1 MLYEPLRQKIRRPV
15 VTILGYPSKPTTMG
29 GLRWLKRVT
38 DYIEQKDIFYIRKIH
53 NERTIANKITKDK
66 FILWIL
72 FSLIDDTRA
81 ALKAFFTNPDI
92 AILDTYGEANI
103 ILWILLRFFKP
114 NAKILSIFHHYEPTP
129 TIQMKNN
136 DGVLLRRFQ
145 LSYNHLIGYA
155 FKNMIRDSDRI
166 ITVSNSSR
174 HQLYSICGLTEAEL
188 SKKVIIVGA
197 GIDQFVLHHSK
208 NNNNNN
214 DKKDTHKDIDFLCI
228 GRIDKFEGI
237 ENIWELIK
245 YMHSNA
251 NFVMIG
257 QATNEQIY
265 KLSKLGIDHK
275 GILCEDEKLEI
286 YSRAKVFLFPS
297 MREGFGMAVAESL
310 CVGLPVVAWK
320 IPVFEEFYSKINEVN
335 NTNSNSNFERIIL
348 IEPKNYKL
356 FADESLMILNSLSN
370 KKTMTPCKRKISL
383 EIIKTWNEIG
393 DRVITVLKDM
403 INNSNR
409 CRC

>member
-1 MLYEPLRQKIRRPV
+1 MLYEPLRQRTRRPV
-15 VTILGYPSKPTTMG
+15 VTILGYPSKPTAMG

-38 DYIEQKDIFYIRKIH
+38 DYIEQKDIFYIKKIH
-53 NERTIANKITKDK
+53 NERTIAKKITKNK
-66 FILWIL
+66 FILWTL
-72 FSLIDDTRA
+72 FSLIDDTHA
-81 ALKAFFTNPDI
+81 ALKALFTNPDI

-129 TIQMKNN
+129 TIPMKNN
-136 DGVLLRRFQ
+136 NGMLLRRFQ
-145 LSYNHLIGYA
+145 LYYNHLIERA
-155 FKNMIRDSDRI
+155 FKNMIKDSDRI
-166 ITVSNSSR
+166 ITVSNSSM
-174 HQLYSICGLTEAEL
+174 HQLYSICGLTEAEI
-188 SKKVIIVGA
+188 SKKVVIAGA
-197 GIDQFVLHHSK
+197 GIDQFVLHHS

-214 DKKDTHKDIDFLCI
+214 DKEDTEKDIDFLCI

-237 ENIWELIK
+237 EKIWQLIK
-245 YMHSNA
+245 HKHSKA

-257 QATNEQIY
+257 QATDEQIH
-265 KLSKLGIDHK
+265 KFSKLGIDHM

-320 IPVFEEFYSKINEVN
+320 IPVFEELYCKTKDVN
-335 NTNSNSNFERIIL
+335 NTNSNSSFEGVIL

-370 KKTMTPCKRKISL
+370 KLTMPPCKRKISL
-383 EIIKTWNEIG
+383 KIIKTWNEIG

-403 INNSNR
+403 VNNSNG
-409 CRC
+409 CC

>member
-1 MLYEPLRQKIRRPV
+1 MHYEPLRQKIKRPV
-15 VTILGYPSKPTTMG
+15 VTILGYPSKPTAMG

-53 NERTIANKITKDK
+53 NDRTIANKITSDK
-66 FILWIL
+66 FILQIF
-72 FSLIDDTRA
+72 FSLVEDTRD
-81 ALKAFFTNPDI
+81 ALRAFFTNPDI

-114 NAKILSIFHHYEPTP
+114 NTKILSIFHHYEPTP
-129 TIQMKNN
+129 SIQMKKN
-136 DGVLLRRFQ
+136 DGVLRRFH
-145 LSYNHLIGYA
+145 LYYSHLIESA

-166 ITVSNSSR
+166 ITVSNSSM
-174 HQLYSICGLTEAEL
+174 HQLHSICGLTEAEI
-188 SKKVIIVGA
+188 SKKVVIAGA
-197 GIDQFVLHHSK
+197 AIDQFVLHYS
-208 NNNNNN
+208 NNNITNN
-214 DKKDTHKDIDFLCI
+214 KKDIDKDIDFLCI
-228 GRIDKFEGI
+228 GRIDKFDGI

-245 YMHSNA
+245 YKNSNA

-310 CVGLPVVAWK
+310 CIGLPVVAWK
-320 IPVFEEFYSKINEVN
+320 IPVFEELYCKSNDVD
-335 NTNSNSNFERIIL
+335 NTNPKSNLKSIIL

-356 FADESLMILNSLSN
+356 FAEESLMILNSISN
-370 KKTMTPCKRKISL
+370 KLTNTCYKRKISL
-383 EIIKTWNEIG
+383 EIVKTWNEIG
-393 DRVITVLKDM
+393 DRVITVIKDM
-403 INNSNR
+403 INKSNS
-409 CRC
+409 CC